1 MRIEFENDRKNV
13 MKGPMVNYRLFSKTH
28 VGSLITD
35 NLGLDEPG
43 QEDKDAESQW
53 NTNIQMTSDQ
63 DGLKA
68 IISRW
73 SKRFSADA
81 ARPQFA
87 G

>member
-43 QEDKDAESQW
+43 QEDKDAESQ
-53 NTNIQMTSDQ
+53 
-63 DGLKA
+63 
-68 IISRW
+68 
-73 SKRFSADA
+73 
-81 ARPQFA
+81 
-87 G
+87 